1 MCVKSLIYIITKN
14 DLVKIIYTKTKKINN
29 NMVTKVEVNGYEIVI
44 EEKDGVISVSAM
56 KDDEVVEEFEL
67 ETEEG
72 QDDDVQGDDVQ
83 GFGEFGQ
90 DEEEDFDGQGQDE
103 EDLDSEDDEE
113 GEDFDNEEEDEKV
126 EGQLESF
133 QSFINKRK

>member
-1 MCVKSLIYIITKN
+1 
-14 DLVKIIYTKTKKINN
+14 
-29 NMVTKVEVNGYEIVI
+29 MVTKVEVNGYEIVI

>member
-1 MCVKSLIYIITKN
+1 
-14 DLVKIIYTKTKKINN
+14 
-29 NMVTKVEVNGYEIVI
+29 MVTKVEVNGYEIVI

-72 QDDDVQGDDVQ
+72 QDNDEEGGDVQ

-90 DEEEDFDGQGQDE
+90 DEEDDFDGQDEDDFDGQ
-103 EDLDSEDDEE
+103 DDEE
-113 GEDFDNEEEDEKV
+113 GQDDDNEEEDDKV

>member
-1 MCVKSLIYIITKN
+1 
-14 DLVKIIYTKTKKINN
+14 
-29 NMVTKVEVNGYEIVI
+29 MVTKVEVNGYEIVI

-72 QDDDVQGDDVQ
+72 QDNDEEGDDVQ
-83 GFGEFGQ
+83 GFDEFGQ
-90 DEEEDFDGQGQDE
+90 DEEDDFDGQGE

>member
-72 QDDDVQGDDVQ
+72 QGNDEEGDDVQ
-83 GFGEFGQ
+83 GFDEFGQ
-90 DEEEDFDGQGQDE
+90 DEEDDFDAQDD